1 MQSATERAWINKYKL
16 MMLNNNNNNN
26 NVDNESVLSIMTEE
40 SIDSKVLRE
49 VLAIT
54 SDCHHE
60 LSSSRSSTYED
71 DAAASAAVPISTTS
85 SESNSL
91 LQTPTRSGDEMIE
104 IETNESNAHL
114 SVMFEAM
121 LLEAT
126 PEKISSSISNEHPTD
141 EAFPTVLTDESAL
154 TPPPTAANAD
164 VAAIDDSVINDD
176 NIVSVVTEDC
186 PSLTATDSTI
196 SVSTEKA
203 SLYPTPSYDERF
215 ETKVEEV
222 LATAAQDSAELF
234 TIRGTQ
240 KLDAT
245 TNNNDDKHETST
257 ELMVLSPIVLQDGST
272 TVFDT
277 KSSTMDESSMVMM
290 ESPPMEEAIPMVS
303 LQDETTAAVTATES
317 TSKEVVSPD
326 DATPIKVT
334 VSEQP
339 NAPIADDTVVETK
352 ITASSSPEEATLK
365 DVISEPVVPEVPL
378 GIVSST
384 VSYNTIELDASM
396 LPTTSSETSQPMNP
410 PRTKS
415 LSMKKLQ
422 FGSIKSLVKNDPI
435 SVPALSSIRKSIPT
449 SSKGLF
455 GMKKYKSVR
464 TTTTKAQ
471 SKNESKNINKE
482 KDFISSTELVDSIK
496 TDNPK
501 VLAAIALIEQA
512 EEDENREEEC
522 RDDTEAIFQLINN
535 IEEKSLPAVVED
547 ESKVVT
553 EKNTAMPTVMDGVND
568 TIKDKLLSVEDEYT
582 AMETVMDESN
592 EIDAIKDKSVCN
604 LDDIALGITAGATI
618 LGAVVGDAVKYVVD
632 GISGQNI
639 EGRSIAATVFPH
651 AQETVNEQN
660 EFVESAN
667 ERLDDPCDMI
677 SKDETKELTETPA
690 MVVPHTD
697 LAAKKLHAM
706 EKAAKRTGVK
716 EIIVD
721 DEQQDYPLNCCIEL
735 KLIDDAIERLNAK
748 MKGQFN
754 VVKLTSSANKDE
766 ELIVIPTKMVTG
778 PVDEEVKYDTP
789 HMIGLKNSSE
799 FETVEDETPIVEE
812 SIIIETAKLDE
823 ESPSRE
829 STTAEIN
836 ESASPVNICVEQS
849 ISGFMI
855 DATNA
860 VGVLSKFFNE
870 SLTGL
875 AGNISTKENDDG
887 NIEILASDLVTTIPI
902 IDAEDISTTKE
913 AIIGFDE
920 VYVGSPAC
928 NPVEPAVNVE
938 DSAALSTSTI
948 QSGEQGRQNT
958 TAVKRRRLKSLSSIK
973 KLQKSSG
980 LIGDDDKAITNI
992 TADIDS
998 KEMLE
1003 QGSDKGDIK
1012 DSLADIDEITS
1023 PVKVL
1028 SLPKSADK
1036 MPEKYKGREG
1046 GLLANLRKM
1055 KTKHTSTNK
1064 ARADESEAIIA
1075 EITSLNEVLSLPKS
1089 GDKILSEYEGR
1100 EDDLLKNLKLTA
1112 TAEITS
1118 LTTELSLPKSADKML
1133 KKYKGR
1139 EGGLLMNLK
1148 KMKANQI
1155 DADTSKA
1162 VPNVATIAEITSL
1175 IKELSLPKSG
1185 DEMLTEHKGRED
1197 NLLKNLKLIKDK
1209 QQVADSGHDN
1219 VQSQVTPVKDVV
1231 VEGVVSPTNRQ
1242 ESKIEKPK
1250 PAAPKARRI
1259 KSNSMKKLFM
1269 SVGLIKNPSKSKVTG
1284 TALLSDSKVTEVRVS
1299 EETVKED
1306 KTATIAEITSLV
1318 KVLSLSKSADKML
1331 EKYKG
1336 REEDLLTNLK
1346 KMKANQAE
1354 DDKPNA
1360 GENDATIAEILSLIE
1375 ELRLPKSG
1383 DKILSEYKGREDN
1396 LLKNLH
1402 LTATAEITSLITDL
1416 SLPKSADKMLE
1427 KYRGRE
1433 EELLTNLKKMKAKQ
1447 AEDDISKAVPNVA
1460 TIAEITSLFKELSLP
1475 KSVDEMLTHY
1485 KGREDDLLKNLK
1497 LIKANQ
1503 QVADGNNGDN
1513 AFSFLLGATQ
1523 DILGQIKDGLQ
1534 GKDQENVAE
1543 DDAAAK
1549 MQEVGDDY
1557 TLDDTHYSSVVP
1569 TTRDIFGRF
1578 NYVEVGSEVDTPSRW
1593 PLLENLLLAEVS
1605 SASRENI
1612 IVPIIIK
1619 SDEAIL
1625 ENKFEETV
1633 MMEEAESTSQ
1643 ESLVPPVESQVHQPT
1658 SNPAT
1663 ATVVGMKQIASSDLS
1678 NDSNKKLTIES
1689 QPRKKFFSDRSKN
1702 KSLSQKSVTCPP
1714 PRSLDLEDESNKVKM
1729 IVNSIMRELKDE
1741 DVHKD
1746 NTMTEDELSLDNQT
1760 IQNSIDTN
1768 NQTGMLNK
1776 ASFEVSQSSWP
1787 TFFTASVKTEQPT
1800 QQFFIP
1806 VSADVIDVTEERAD
1820 RSANVSTDTVDLKE
1834 RLESDSAESNIELSL
1849 IEEAVEGGEREK
1861 SEKKKNKFKLRL
1873 FEQSSVRDESEHII
1887 EYHELKDLSPVGA
1900 ELANGIVKK
1909 AEDPIFNMLSV
1920 VTDKMSQPS
1929 SVSPVSKL
1937 LLYTDLD
1944 PLITKAAP
1952 AEKVAPIKT
1961 VKDFSFRSP
1970 RSGTLRKE
1978 DEGLEKSLKDD
1989 DKTPKMGRV
1998 RTFDKP
2004 FSKRFVFDTVNSVYS
2019 ADSIFESGT
2028 DQDAFDQEF
2037 GMRGKQEHYANS
2049 KEDKKKLKK
2058 LSEDVKN
2065 DEPSNVDSCE
2075 SNIELSLVEDE
2086 DGMDA
2091 PVEEEEICKRPK
2103 FNRWGKRIKKT
2114 KASMKDK
2121 KRTNHEPKGFA
2132 SASDNKNAIFKP
2144 SIRELQKNLSPI
2156 SNDVINS
2163 NRNSHSI
2170 KLTEVPYV
2178 ASPTASK
2185 SGTKKKLLRIE
2196 TKSTDSEP
2204 ITKSKRK
2211 KRKVGKKQP
2220 YPAISETF
2228 SSELYDSIDSD
2239 DPLDYITDFFCCG
2252 DDTL

>member
-1 MQSATERAWINKYKL
+1 VQSATERAWINKYKL

-410 PRTKS
+410 PWTKS

-1346 KMKANQAE
+1346 KMKANHAE

-1375 ELRLPKSG
+1375 ELSLPKSG

-1402 LTATAEITSLITDL
+1402 LTATAEITSLITEL

-1433 EELLTNLKKMKAKQ
+1433 EELLTNLKKMKANQ

-1485 KGREDDLLKNLK
+1485 KGREDNLLKNLK
-1497 LIKANQ
+1497 LIEVIDIVMEDAVSSTDLKENKREMSRPAMLSMDFSGSFASD
-1503 QVADGNNGDN
+1503 QVYDKEEKQAKSVEIDELSNMIFTERNDESWTR
-1513 AFSFLLGATQ
+1513 SFL
-1523 DILGQIKDGLQ
+1523 DIKD
-1534 GKDQENVAE
+1534 KIENYISTT
-1543 DDAAAK
+1543 AK
-1549 MQEVGDDY
+1549 SISDLDKLCGPA
-1557 TLDDTHYSSVVP
+1557 TL
-1569 TTRDIFGRF
+1569 
-1578 NYVEVGSEVDTPSRW
+1578 
-1593 PLLENLLLAEVS
+1593 
-1605 SASRENI
+1605 
-1612 IVPIIIK
+1612 IK
-1619 SDEAIL
+1619 SDSDSIWPDTMTSSMACLSITSQTDELNEIQAKLEEQNHLNSKLAHELSKLKSYIADSKAREIEL
-1625 ENKFEETV
+1625 NVNPSLDSQIDEFNAVQAKLEEQNQLNTTLTLELSKLKADITASKAREVELEQQRTTYAEELKKIEDESQQENKVLEAVSKAYAEQLMITKDEYSKESMAYKKRIDDLKSKCKV
-1633 MMEEAESTSQ
+1633 LAQVARVKCDTLKSLAQQTKEEAEQTINAQAAELEKMRAVLKIIGADSTVGQQSF
-1643 ESLVPPVESQVHQPT
+1643 ESTHLQQVESIEIQERGPRLPPSVTYYPKK
-1658 SNPAT
+1658 SKKS
-1663 ATVVGMKQIASSDLS
+1663 MKSWESFPVT
-1678 NDSNKKLTIES
+1678 TI
-1689 QPRKKFFSDRSKN
+1689 DRSYPK
-1702 KSLSQKSVTCPP
+1702 
-1714 PRSLDLEDESNKVKM
+1714 RSRDDV
-1729 IVNSIMRELKDE
+1729 REKKYE
-1741 DVHKD
+1741 C
-1746 NTMTEDELSLDNQT
+1746 
-1760 IQNSIDTN
+1760 
-1768 NQTGMLNK
+1768 
-1776 ASFEVSQSSWP
+1776 
-1787 TFFTASVKTEQPT
+1787 
-1800 QQFFIP
+1800 
-1806 VSADVIDVTEERAD
+1806 
-1820 RSANVSTDTVDLKE
+1820 
-1834 RLESDSAESNIELSL
+1834 ESD
-1849 IEEAVEGGEREK
+1849 
-1861 SEKKKNKFKLRL
+1861 
-1873 FEQSSVRDESEHII
+1873 
-1887 EYHELKDLSPVGA
+1887 
-1900 ELANGIVKK
+1900 
-1909 AEDPIFNMLSV
+1909 
-1920 VTDKMSQPS
+1920 
-1929 SVSPVSKL
+1929 
-1937 LLYTDLD
+1937 
-1944 PLITKAAP
+1944 
-1952 AEKVAPIKT
+1952 
-1961 VKDFSFRSP
+1961 
-1970 RSGTLRKE
+1970 
-1978 DEGLEKSLKDD
+1978 
-1989 DKTPKMGRV
+1989 
-1998 RTFDKP
+1998 
-2004 FSKRFVFDTVNSVYS
+2004 DTSTN
-2019 ADSIFESGT
+2019 
-2028 DQDAFDQEF
+2028 
-2037 GMRGKQEHYANS
+2037 
-2049 KEDKKKLKK
+2049 
-2058 LSEDVKN
+2058 
-2065 DEPSNVDSCE
+2065 
-2075 SNIELSLVEDE
+2075 
-2086 DGMDA
+2086 
-2091 PVEEEEICKRPK
+2091 
-2103 FNRWGKRIKKT
+2103 
-2114 KASMKDK
+2114 ASY
-2121 KRTNHEPKGFA
+2121 
-2132 SASDNKNAIFKP
+2132 
-2144 SIRELQKNLSPI
+2144 L
-2156 SNDVINS
+2156 
-2163 NRNSHSI
+2163 
-2170 KLTEVPYV
+2170 
-2178 ASPTASK
+2178 TASK
-2185 SGTKKKLLRIE
+2185 HSSGEGSWLTKFSLFWSKKEERDEVNERCDDSGQFGDNRIF
-2196 TKSTDSEP
+2196 
-2204 ITKSKRK
+2204 
-2211 KRKVGKKQP
+2211 
-2220 YPAISETF
+2220 A
-2228 SSELYDSIDSD
+2228 L
-2239 DPLDYITDFFCCG
+2239 
-2252 DDTL
+2252 